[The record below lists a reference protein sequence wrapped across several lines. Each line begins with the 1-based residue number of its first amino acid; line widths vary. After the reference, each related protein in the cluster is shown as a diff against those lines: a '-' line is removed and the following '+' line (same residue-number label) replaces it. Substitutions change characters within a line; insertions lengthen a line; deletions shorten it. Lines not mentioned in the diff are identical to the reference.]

1 MKIPGWISP
10 LFVVAALYDGV
21 LGIIFILTPGLAYRL
36 YDVTPPNHMG
46 YVQFPA
52 CLLLVF
58 GLMFLQIAKDPV
70 KYRHLIAYGILL
82 KVSYCTVT
90 LAYWVTTGLPGMFKP
105 FTVID
110 LVMGALFVW
119 AYSALGKMPSQE
131 TSARGQA

>member
-10 LFVVAALYDGV
+10 LFAVAAFYDGA
-21 LGIIFILTPGLAYRL
+21 LGIIFVLAPGLIYRV

-70 KYRHLIAYGILL
+70 KYRHLIGYGILL
-82 KVSYCTVT
+82 KLSYCAVT
-90 LAYWVTTGLPGMFKP
+90 LAYWVTSGLPGMWKP

-119 AYSALGKMPSQE
+119 AYNSLGKVSSQE
-131 TSARGQA
+131 AGAQVQA